1 MYTIHIQHENQKLNV
16 IAMHPLKNN
25 LKIQY
30 PTENQKPVFEPSIPE
45 NQSNPTLNCETS
57 NPVKIT
63 RKSNPMLTENPSH
76 PALNCESS
84 IPMKNHD
91 QSYPMITENSSNP
104 MKNIRKSNPMLTEHP
119 SNSTL
124 NRETSIPMKNI
135 DQSNPM
141 LTENPSNPKQNYAI
155 IVPCYN
161 EEKRFPYQAFLS
173 FAQKHPEVLICFVND
188 GSKDKTL
195 AVLKGI
201 QSESPENICVYSLN
215 QNGGKSEAVRQGML
229 YMHLNFEVELL
240 GFLDADLATT
250 PEEWLQMARYKEQYP
265 QFGAI
270 VGSRIQRL
278 GANIN
283 RDDSRSLVSSIIKK
297 FIRIILKSSFQDT
310 QCGAKIFHR
319 NLAPFLFNKPFMTP
333 WLFDVEIFL
342 RLQKKFGKT
351 SLQKGVLEFPLMH
364 WTEVG
369 DSRLKLK
376 DSIKIPMQLL
386 KLHYQYNFSKKFIMK
401 SGYSLFDTKYSIPA
415 INQFAKSIV
424 ALF

>member
-1 MYTIHIQHENQKLNV
+1 LFFNALRFGTGFENTLAQMKMKIMNTIYTLKENQNP
-16 IAMHPLKNN
+16 AF
-25 LKIQY
+25 KIR
-30 PTENQKPVFEPSIPE
+30 TPE
-45 NQSNPTLNCETS
+45 NQSNPTLSRETTNPLKNTLKS
-57 NPVKIT
+57 NPV
-63 RKSNPMLTENPSH
+63 LT
-76 PALNCESS
+76 L
-84 IPMKNHD
+84 
-91 QSYPMITENSSNP
+91 
-104 MKNIRKSNPMLTEHP
+104 
-119 SNSTL
+119 
-124 NRETSIPMKNI
+124 ETSFPMMNI
-135 DQSNPM
+135 EESNPM

-201 QSESPENICVYSLN
+201 QSESPENICVYSLQ

-229 YMHLNFEVELL
+229 YMHLNFKVELL

-250 PEEWLQMARYKEQYP
+250 PEEWLHMAKYKEQYP

-297 FIRIILKSSFQDT
+297 FIRVILKSSFQDT

-319 NLAPFLFNKPFMTP
+319 NLVPFLFNKSFMTP

-342 RLQKKFGKT
+342 RLQKKFGRT

-376 DSIKIPMQLL
+376 DTIKIPMQLL

-401 SGYSLFDTKYSIPA
+401 SGYSLFDTKYSMPA
-415 INQFAKSIV
+415 ISQFAKSIV